1 MRKEELRQLK
11 RINATP
17 LMLKLAKENKLK
29 KPLVYKSGW
38 SQIIKLK
45 KYDMFI
51 RCQTRGQL
59 LMVCLFF
66 PDDLASGIKTP
77 TYELYLNPEGDEFI
91 TRILHIGR
99 EVKWSSAKIENLEQV
114 CGDTYIG
121 QYWTLSGKD
130 VASRIWQNKE
140 GRNTIKNFLKTQ
152 KSGWEGII
160 EWQKKARSEQVR
172 KKEEREQAPWDAD
185 MALVP
190 EILPGFRRFTEHD
203 ASDKHYIFYNYE
215 KAGAKNGYCSYC
227 EKQVPVQKPRH
238 NKDTVCPCCGKEA
251 VFKARGKISTL
262 STGNYYTECIQKIKG
277 GFVIRTFRSYRYYR
291 QATPENPRIGMH
303 EEERYIVFA
312 DGTCRHYTWG
322 MYKNKD
328 VRWIPCETRY
338 ASYMW
343 GHSIKP
349 KLYTRNLSTM
359 KKTVL
364 KNSAVDLWPKL
375 PCSTTKYLYIEA
387 GNPAIEKLAR
397 LKMFKLAKEIM
408 FEPYDHKLLD
418 QNATELTRMLK
429 IDKSRLK
436 RLKKYKWGVDHL
448 RWLQHEKVVNTVWAD
463 DMIRDFGKAKFNPN
477 DGPFDFIPGPRH
489 LVKIWNYLKKQAAL
503 SQDSIEQTEYTW
515 RDYMNMAE
523 KAKWNTASEQVIYPK
538 NLEAA
543 HGNVILFLQGDS
555 IKKQA
560 GELEEKWPKVNEVLP
575 GIKKFEYTSGMY
587 RIVVPENIEDI
598 VREGVA
604 LSHCVHTC
612 DFYFDRI
619 QKHETYLFFLRKA
632 SAPDVPW
639 YTLEVEPSGNIRQ
652 KRTTGDNQ
660 NKDFEAAVPFLKEW
674 QKVFVSRLTKEEKK
688 LGILADEARIKEYKK
703 LRKDGNKVWHGK
715 LAGKLLVDVLED
727 DFMAA
732 E

>member
-11 RINATP
+11 RINATH
-17 LMLKLAKENKLK
+17 LMLRLAKENKLK
-29 KPLVYKSGW
+29 TPLVYKNRW
-38 SQIIKLK
+38 RMVEVNK

-51 RCQTRGQL
+51 RCQTRGKL

-66 PDDLASGIKTP
+66 PNDLASGVKTP
-77 TYELYLNPEGDEFI
+77 AYELYLNPEGDEFL

-99 EVKWSSAKIENLEQV
+99 EVKWSSAKMKNLERV
-114 CGDTYIG
+114 LDDTHIGDFYIMS
-121 QYWTLSGKD
+121 QKD
-130 VASRIWQNKE
+130 IDSRIWQNKE
-140 GRNTIKNFLKTQ
+140 GRNTIKNFLKT
-152 KSGWEGII
+152 KEGGWQGII
-160 EWQKKARSEQVR
+160 EWQERARSEQIR
-172 KKEEREQAPWDAD
+172 KSEKRQQAPWDAD
-185 MALVP
+185 MAMVP
-190 EILPGFRRFTEHD
+190 EMLPGFRRFTEHD
-203 ASDKHYIFYNYE
+203 ASDEHFIFYDYE
-215 KAGAKNGYCSYC
+215 KAGAKSGYCSYC

-238 NKDTVCPCCGKEA
+238 NKDTVCPCCRKEA

-277 GFVIRTFRSYRYYR
+277 GFVIRTFRAYRYYR
-291 QATPENPRIGMH
+291 QATPEQPRIGMH
-303 EEERYIVFA
+303 EKERYLVFA
-312 DGTCRHYTWG
+312 DGTCRHYTWE
-322 MYKNKD
+322 MYKNKE
-328 VRWIPCETRY
+328 VRWIPDGTGY
-338 ASYMW
+338 TSYMW

-349 KLYTRNLSTM
+349 KLYTRNLSSL

-375 PCSTTKYLYIEA
+375 PCSTAKYLYIEA
-387 GNPAIEKLAR
+387 GNPAVEKLAR
-397 LKMFKLAKEIM
+397 LKMFRLAQGLIRER
-408 FEPYDHKLLD
+408 YDNELLN
-418 QNATELTRMLK
+418 QSATELTRMLK
-429 IDKSRLK
+429 IDKARLK
-436 RLKKYKWGVDHL
+436 RLKSNKWGVWHL
-448 RWLQHEKVVNTVWAD
+448 RWLQYEKLVNTVWPD
-463 DMIRDFGKAKFNPN
+463 DMINDFGNAEFNP
-477 DGPFDFIPGPRH
+477 GGRTFDFLPGPHH
-489 LVKIWNYLKKQAAL
+489 LIKIWNYLKKQAVL
-503 SQDSIEQTEYTW
+503 SQDSIAQVKGTW

-523 KAKWNTASEQVIYPK
+523 KAKWNTASRQIQYPK
-538 NLEAA
+538 NLEEA
-543 HGNVILFLQGDS
+543 HSSVILFLQGDS

-560 GELEEKWPKVNEVLP
+560 GELEKKWPKVNKVLP

-587 RIVVPENIEDI
+587 RIVVPESIEDI

-619 QKHETYLFFLRKA
+619 QKHESYLFFLRKA

-674 QKVFVSRLTKEEKK
+674 QKVFAHRLTKEEKK

-703 LRKDGNKVWHGK
+703 LRKDGNKVWHGR
-715 LAGKLLVDVLED
+715 LAGKLLADVLEA